1 MTTIWTEFGFSQTPY
16 RTTPLAPNDF
26 DYELFTS
33 RARGES
39 ASFLTAMDSNSG
51 SFVIVSGDV
60 GIGKTSFVNIQ
71 QHLLANGGAEFGPT
85 LIPCFT
91 STPLGQED
99 TPVALARRFVHEAIS
114 NIERYCGQTNQSVPT
129 ACAKVREW
137 MFSHKPM
144 TSGYQITVGPLGIG
158 RSVVVPPAVDATL
171 ETWRDVLQLLAT
183 ETREHL
189 SVEGF
194 VVCMENAENCE
205 IHDLAKLL
213 MGYRDVLF
221 VIEGIWWILI
231 GPSHLYEQLTIA
243 DRRVSQRIK
252 GSGIEMSHFTIEE
265 FHDLIERRVK
275 KYRKTETAVSP
286 LSKNIHDLLFRA
298 SKGEVRFT
306 LDAASTLVDTIVM
319 KVREEVQ
326 KDHLRPV
333 APQVARAMLSK
344 VLQKELIDKQIP
356 DTLAKRV
363 LSAEVRKYVEQHRKT
378 SNFFEKIKCFAS
390 GSLTE
395 NDFEQVGYDK
405 ADRFRDEF
413 LERFRA
419 EGLLFRES
427 REGQHRYSLKGFAW
441 LANELSVDV
450 L

>member
-39 ASFLTAMDSNSG
+39 ASFLTAMDSSDG

-71 QHLLANGGAEFGPT
+71 QHLLSNGGAGFGPS

-99 TPVALARRFVHEAIS
+99 TPVALARRFAHEAIS
-114 NIERYCGQTNQSVPT
+114 NIERYCGQTNLAVPS
-129 ACAKVREW
+129 ACAKIREW

-158 RSVVVPPAVDATL
+158 RTVVVPPAADATL

-183 ETREHL
+183 ETRDQL
-189 SVEGF
+189 NVQGF
-194 VVCMENAENCE
+194 IVCMENAENCE
-205 IHDLAKLL
+205 IRDLAKLL
-213 MGYRDVLF
+213 MGYRDILF

-231 GPSHLYEQLTIA
+231 GPSHLYEQLAIA

-252 GSGIEMSHFTIEE
+252 GSGIELSHFTTEE

-275 KYRKTETAVSP
+275 AYRKTEGAISP
-286 LSKNIHDLLFRA
+286 LSKNVHDLLFQA
-298 SKGEVRFT
+298 AQGEVRFMLDTATT
-306 LDAASTLVDTIVM
+306 LMDAIIM
-319 KVREEVQ
+319 QVREKVQ
-326 KDHLRPV
+326 ISQHRSV
-333 APQVARAMLSK
+333 APQVLRTTISR

-356 DTLAKRV
+356 DALAKRI
-363 LSAEVRKYVEQHRKT
+363 LSVEVRKYVEQHRK
-378 SNFFEKIKCFAS
+378 SSEFFKKISCFAD
-390 GSLTE
+390 GCLTE
-395 NDFEQVGYDK
+395 GDYEKAGYDK
-405 ADRFRDEF
+405 AGQFRDEF
-413 LERFRA
+413 LEPLRA

-427 REGQHRYSLKGFAW
+427 KDGQHQYTLKGFAW
-441 LANELSVDV
+441 LANELKVEV
-450 L
+450 Q